1 VKFME
6 SEYEKQILDDIRSL
20 PPNLLPKISKLIR
33 FFKDEILSES
43 EKHPIKNK
51 TFASLDGIFQGQIE
65 HTDED
70 IRAVQIKLKE
80 I

>member
-1 VKFME
+1 ME
-6 SEYEKQILDDIRSL
+6 SKYEKMILDDIRSL

-43 EKHPIKNK
+43 ETHPKKKK
-51 TFASLDGIFQGQIE
+51 TFASLEGIFQGQIN
-65 HTDED
+65 HSDED
-70 IRAVQIKLKE
+70 IVAVQIKLKE